1 MLPAAPPP
9 PDERARPPPLP
20 PKNQRGRE
28 LGLLVAV
35 VDRARNLD
43 CSSTDAVAPPPP
55 PPFVELAL
63 TGSVDPKTR
72 TRVDDRGRGEAPVWD
87 EEFRF
92 RLFEVDGS
100 ARQHL
105 VVKVKR
111 RGHDEVDEVELV
123 GEARIVVDGTWD
135 HFDQWVTLKR
145 DGKYRGEIYLELTF
159 YKPEQPPARQ
169 SVEIARPAPAAHH
182 SSPSVLVG
190 TPALAQQLG
199 QMAVHDPPPPA
210 LDEAHRRTSPEE
222 HAPLPLPGEPD
233 SPHLPA
239 SLRPGRPTRQ
249 APPRPPAVETPAH
262 EHAHVYAAGRLP
274 SPGAASVVGLSGPGA
289 RPETAPWSAT
299 PSQHAASYPPPR
311 VASAAPA
318 IAVSQPTLLT
328 ASSYPAPAQHHAPGF
343 AAPRLSST
351 PAGQFPSPHAS
362 TSPHPPHQPQ
372 TGIHLPSHSP
382 AQPYY
387 ASPEPSPPFG
397 VPPSSTTFFPSS
409 SLPPRSPSPSP
420 SRPPVPPRPSSAAS
434 VASLSR
440 MPGAMPASPP
450 LATSTSPA
458 PFDLASATSPAPV
471 LPPLDHRRSSLSPH
485 PAAHPAEHRPPS
497 AASRPLPPNPS
508 GDIRPS
514 PTPSLD
520 SKHREASSS
529 TPHELYEPP
538 PTSYASDATGSSVTL
553 TPRRA
558 AAEAQS
564 EAERREGERRA
575 RIIEEQRGRMDEER
589 RRAEEARRRSEA
601 EEVRRGAEEEAQ
613 RARRREED
621 EARRYRE
628 QEAADRRRHEAER
641 QRTSHE
647 EASQRAA
654 RIERER
660 LAQVEAAQR
669 VRAARRAQE
678 EEDAR
683 MAAQL
688 ADEAEQAERQRE
700 AERRAADEEAVRRL
714 LDEER
719 AAAALAQRE
728 REREDEEFARRFRE
742 EERRR
747 EAEERGERER
757 ADEAL
762 ARRLREEEDAERQRA
777 LVEDERI
784 ARSLAEQQGERR
796 TRAEPARS

>member
-9 PDERARPPPLP
+9 PEERARPPPLP
-20 PKNQRGRE
+20 PKNHRGRE

-43 CSSTDAVAPPPP
+43 CGSSDGAPP

-63 TGSVDPKTR
+63 TGSVDPKVR
-72 TRVDDRGRGEAPVWD
+72 TRVDDRGRGEVPVWD

-100 ARQHL
+100 PRQHL

-111 RGHDEVDEVELV
+111 REHDQGDHGEADVELV
-123 GEARIVVDGTWD
+123 GEARIMVDGSWD
-135 HFDQWVTLKR
+135 HFDQWVPLKR
-145 DGKYRGEIYLELTF
+145 DGKYQGEIYLELTF
-159 YKPEQPPARQ
+159 YKPEQSSPRQTADVVRPPLPAQ
-169 SVEIARPAPAAHH
+169 HYPSPGLAGAPA
-182 SSPSVLVG
+182 LV
-190 TPALAQQLG
+190 QQLG
-199 QMAVHDPPPPA
+199 QMSVHDLPPSTSAAADAP
-210 LDEAHRRTSPEE
+210 RRTSMEQY
-222 HAPLPLPGEPD
+222 APLPLPGEPD

-249 APPRPPAVETPAH
+249 APPPPTAIEPPAQQ
-262 EHAHVYAAGRLP
+262 HAHAYSAGRLP
-274 SPGAASVVGLSGPGA
+274 SPGAASVVGLSSP
-289 RPETAPWSAT
+289 APWSAT

-328 ASSYPAPAQHHAPGF
+328 AATYPAPAQHPSPAF
-343 AAPRLSST
+343 VAPRLSST
-351 PAGQFPSPHAS
+351 PVTQLPRTDLS
-362 TSPHPPHQPQ
+362 TSPRPLQPPQH
-372 TGIHLPSHSP
+372 GHHGSSPSS
-382 AQPYY
+382 ALLYY
-387 ASPEPSPPFG
+387 ASPEPSPPFAA
-397 VPPSSTTFFPSS
+397 PPTTTTFFPSP

-434 VASLSR
+434 VASVTSLSR

-450 LATSTSPA
+450 IATSPS
-458 PFDLASATSPAPV
+458 PFDLAPSSSPAPPH
-471 LPPLDHRRSSLSPH
+471 PPLDHRRSSLSPH
-485 PAAHPAEHRPPS
+485 PASHPAEHRPSS

-520 SKHREASSS
+520 SKRLEASSS
-529 TPHELYEPP
+529 AVTDAYEPP
-538 PTSYASDATGSSVTL
+538 PPSYASDASGSTVTL

-564 EAERREGERRA
+564 DAERREAERRA
-575 RIIEEQRGRMDEER
+575 RIIEEQRVRMDEER
-589 RRAEEARRRSEA
+589 RRADEARRRSE
-601 EEVRRGAEEEAQ
+601 EEARRRAEEEAQ
-613 RARRREED
+613 RVRRREED
-621 EARRYRE
+621 EARRRRE
-628 QEAADRRRHEAER
+628 QEAADRRRLDAER
-641 QRTSHE
+641 QRASHE
-647 EASQRAA
+647 EAAARAA

-688 ADEAEQAERQRE
+688 AEEAEEAERARE

-719 AAAALAQRE
+719 AAAALAQQE

-762 ARRLREEEDAERQRA
+762 ARRMRAEEDAERQRA

-796 TRAEPARS
+796 ARTDPARS